1 MATKKKTTPSKFI
14 PKVGQRV
21 RFRSWESM
29 EAEFGL
35 NPNGYIDCRCVFTDS
50 MRHLCGTTATVAY
63 VSISKES
70 PMIELYKFSAA
81 GDHDWGFIT
90 DMVEPAKLTKAE
102 KEAEAKRIA
111 AVKEAVEAKKFAEEK
126 AKAEKEAKRAA
137 LPTPAQSFLRYLD
150 ANTDAFGCQRE
161 HVVATVG
168 AILGVDLTT
177 FT

>member
-1 MATKKKTTPSKFI
+1 MSTKKKTTPTKFM

-21 RFRSWESM
+21 RFRSWKSM

-35 NPNGYIDCRCVFTDS
+35 DRDGDIPCDGLFLKR
-50 MRHLCGTTATVAY
+50 MRHLCGTFATVTEPILGHARHCLSHFSSGGNTEWAY
-63 VSISKES
+63 
-70 PMIELYKFSAA
+70 SA
-81 GDHDWGFIT
+81 
-90 DMVEPAKLTKAE
+90 DMLEPAKLTKAE

-111 AVKEAVEAKKFAEEK
+111 AHEKAEAKKKAAEEK

-168 AILGVDLTT
+168 AILGVDLTP

>member
-1 MATKKKTTPSKFI
+1 MATKKKTTPTKFK
-14 PKVGQRV
+14 PTVGQRV
-21 RFRSWESM
+21 RFRSWKSM

-35 NPNGYIDCRCVFTDS
+35 DS
-50 MRHLCGTTATVAY
+50 DGDIPCEALFLKMMRHLCGTFATVT
-63 VSISKES
+63 K
-70 PMIELYKFSAA
+70 PMSRYNRNCLSDFSSG
-81 GDHDWGFIT
+81 GDTDWAFST
-90 DMVEPAKLTKAE
+90 DMIEPAKMTKAE

-111 AVKEAVEAKKFAEEK
+111 AHEKAEAAKKFVEEK
-126 AKAEKEAKRAA
+126 AKAEKEAERAA

-168 AILGVDLTT
+168 AILGVDLTP